1 MKKIVLFLLVFFS
14 YSVNAQIVPSF
25 LGVYDKKNPNSTGTV
40 TFTNCSSTGKSGPSQ
55 SDCNTSYS
63 GTSLE
68 GDVTLSSGI
77 QLWTVP
83 TTATYTIEVWGAK
96 GGYEGGCHSN
106 GVGSSN
112 CHGANGARMKGEFN
126 LTSGDILRIAV
137 GQRGESYIL
146 SSTQGGGGGAGGSFV
161 AKGNDHSSATKL
173 IIAGGGGGGH
183 YYSGSNPIPGQI
195 TEAGLGNS
203 STGSGYGAAGGG
215 SWSSDGADG
224 TYNSKG
230 GKGWA
235 NLLVGGD
242 RTPDGSS
249 NSHWSR
255 GDGGFGGGGGGSWAA
270 GPGGGYNGGPLVT
283 SYGNL
288 TPGGSGGGSY
298 NGGANQDNSIGV
310 GDSNG
315 KVIITW

>member
-1 MKKIVLFLLVFFS
+1 MNKNILFLLVFFS
-14 YSVNAQIVPSF
+14 YSVNAQMVPSF

-40 TFTNCSSTGKSGPSQ
+40 TFTNCSLTGKNGPSQ

-146 SSTQGGGGGAGGSFV
+146 SSTQGGGGG
-161 AKGNDHSSATKL
+161 
-173 IIAGGGGGGH
+173 
-183 YYSGSNPIPGQI
+183 
-195 TEAGLGNS
+195 
-203 STGSGYGAAGGG
+203 
-215 SWSSDGADG
+215 
-224 TYNSKG
+224 
-230 GKGWA
+230 
-235 NLLVGGD
+235 
-242 RTPDGSS
+242 
-249 NSHWSR
+249 
-255 GDGGFGGGGGGSWAA
+255 GSWAA